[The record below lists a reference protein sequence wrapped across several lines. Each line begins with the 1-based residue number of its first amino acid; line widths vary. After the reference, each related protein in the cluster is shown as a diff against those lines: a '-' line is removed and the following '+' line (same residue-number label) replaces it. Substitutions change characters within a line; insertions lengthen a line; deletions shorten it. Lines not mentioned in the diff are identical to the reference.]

1 MNIVNLLGAC
11 TKGDRLFI
19 IMEYAPHGNLLMF
32 LRNKREIYEPT
43 WITTTNNPE
52 NELTIKNLVVF
63 AYQIARGMEF
73 LTSKQV
79 WIHLVLNRFFSL
91 IVALGAFVLCQGFFI
106 KKF

>member
-79 WIHLVLNRFFSL
+79 WIHLVLNRFFL
-91 IVALGAFVLCQGFFI
+91 RL
-106 KKF
+106 

>member
-43 WITTTNNPE
+43 WITTTNNPG

-79 WIHLVLNRFFSL
+79 
-91 IVALGAFVLCQGFFI
+91 
-106 KKF
+106 

>member
-91 IVALGAFVLCQGFFI
+91 IVAFGAFVLCQGFFI